1 MKKIFIIL
9 ILLVC
14 TLSACT
20 AQKEESV
27 PHRATQTHVDG
38 QIIVRTIDELL
49 ETYPF
54 VLQGT
59 CLEKR
64 WDEKQSMFTA
74 KIKVDK
80 LYQGELSEE
89 MIVYTDTYDAFAEKK
104 QLILF
109 LQKWESV
116 FTGEESFSGVPLQ
129 ESEQGFKSKYVKGI
143 EGYDEQE
150 LVRAI
155 EEGMKTHSF
164 SGQAVI
170 GAYIKSHDIRTI
182 VKESPYV
189 AEVMVTSVR
198 KGLSDDR
205 ERADVLLLD
214 AVKGDM
220 KSSFEVVVPVGSVKT
235 GGRYMMMLDKPS
247 ESSTFYTVS
256 SRNSIHPYNS
266 KDVERV
272 LKEMGEAE

>member
-1 MKKIFIIL
+1 MKKGLIIL

-14 TLSACT
+14 ILSACT
-20 AQKEESV
+20 AQKEETV
-27 PHRATQTHVDG
+27 PAQAAKTQVEG

-54 VLQGT
+54 VLRGT

-64 WDEKQSMFTA
+64 WDREQSAFTA
-74 KIKVDK
+74 MIKVEK
-80 LYQGELSEE
+80 VYQGELPEE
-89 MIVYTDTYDAFAEKK
+89 MILYTDTHDAFAEGK
-104 QLILF
+104 QMILF

-116 FTGEESFSGVPLQ
+116 FTGEESFTGVPLQ
-129 ESEQGFKSKYVKGI
+129 ESGQGFKSKYVGGI
-143 EGYDEQE
+143 DGYSEQE
-150 LVRAI
+150 LVQAI
-155 EEGMKTHSF
+155 EEGMKSHSF

-170 GAYIKSHDIRTI
+170 GAYIKSDDIRTI
-182 VKESPYV
+182 AKESPYV

-198 KGLSDDR
+198 KGISEDR

-220 KSSFEVVVPVGSVKT
+220 KSSFEVVVPAGSVKT

-247 ESSTFYTVS
+247 ESSAFYTVS
-256 SRNSIHPYNS
+256 SRNSIHPHNS
-266 KDVERV
+266 EEVERV
-272 LKEMGEAE
+272 LKEMGE